1 MPAPASFMGA
11 IFRAPLRAARFLQRI
26 GAVFPLIAL
35 LAALLAGPLAAAV
48 QIQQSQSQSGLRAWL
63 VEDHSI
69 PFVALEIRFRG
80 GASLDRPGKRGAV
93 NLMTHLLEEGA
104 GDLDAR
110 GFAAAAEDL
119 ATSISFD
126 VGDDALSVSARFL
139 TSERAASVALL
150 RKALLQPR
158 FDQDAIERVRQQV
171 LSVIRSDAVDP
182 DEIARASFDRMTYP
196 GHPYGS
202 SINGTLDSVAA
213 LSRDD
218 LLAAHRDVLARDR
231 IYVGASGDITPQ
243 ELAELLEELLGDL
256 PATGAKMPPPALPQI
271 TPGLTV
277 VDFDT
282 PQSVALFGQRGLPQ
296 SDPDFFAA
304 LLLNHVVGGGGFE
317 SRLMT
322 EVREKRGLTY
332 GVYSYLVS
340 RDLAQS
346 YMGSVRSANDRIAQA
361 IEVIRAEWARAAQ
374 SGVTAQELE
383 AAKTY
388 MTGAYPLRF
397 DGNGPIA
404 NIMVG
409 MQMLGLPIDYIA
421 TRNDKVRAVTLADV
435 RRVAGALLDPEG
447 LQFVVVGR
455 PEGLHSP

>member
-1 MPAPASFMGA
+1 M
-11 IFRAPLRAARFLQRI
+11 IFRSLATGLFTALA
-26 GAVFPLIAL
+26 IACG
-35 LAALLAGPLAAAV
+35 AALSALPGHAAV
-48 QIQQSQSQSGLRAWL
+48 EIQESTSASGVRAWL

-80 GASLDRPGKRGAV
+80 GASLDRPGKRGAI
-93 NLMTHLLEEGA
+93 NLMTALLEEGA

-110 GFAAAAEDL
+110 EFAAAAEDM
-119 ATSISFD
+119 ASSFSFD

-139 TSERAASVALL
+139 TSETAGSVALL
-150 RKALLQPR
+150 RAALTRPR

-182 DEIARASFDRMTYP
+182 DEMARQRFDALAFA

-202 SINGTLDSVAA
+202 SINGTIDSLGA
-213 LSRDD
+213 LTRDD
-218 LLAAHRDVLARDR
+218 LLAAHRDVLALDR
-231 IYVGASGDITPQ
+231 VFVGAAGDITPQ
-243 ELAELLEELLGDL
+243 ELAALIDDLLGDL
-256 PATGAKMPPPALPQI
+256 PAQGAAMPPVITPQI
-271 TPGLTV
+271 PPGLTV
-277 VDFDT
+277 VDFAT
-282 PQSVALFGQRGLPQ
+282 PQSVAIFGQPGISQ

-304 LLLNHVVGGGGFE
+304 NLLNQVLGGGGFE

-340 RDLAQS
+340 RDLAQT
-346 YMGSVRSANDRIAQA
+346 YMGSVRSANDRIAEA
-361 IEVIRAEWARAAQ
+361 IAVIRAQWAKAATQ
-374 SGVTAQELE
+374 GITAQEL
-383 AAKTY
+383 ADAKTF

-435 RRVAGALLDPEG
+435 QRVARQLLNPEG
-447 LQFVVVGR
+447 LHFVVVGQ
-455 PEGLHSP
+455 PEGLYSP